1 MSTVQHRRRIDQVRD
16 QDFTSD
22 LDELS
27 LDELRKRRSLL
38 DDLDTELSF
47 YRRVL
52 HGRMDLLSFEIRRR
66 RGEETRSLIE
76 ALPEILAGDD
86 ISEPAR
92 EGLPRELPITAPEFV
107 GEGKR
112 TIDRVLGDD
121 FLAHLP
127 TLQDHELEEIQS
139 LLTEAES
146 EISHQRR
153 DVYEAYEVVTA
164 ELTRRYREGLADASE
179 LLKSS

>member
-1 MSTVQHRRRIDQVRD
+1 VQHRRRIDQVRD
-16 QDFTSD
+16 EEFTAD
-22 LDELS
+22 LRGLN
-27 LDELRKRRSLL
+27 LDELRSRRSLL

-52 HGRMDLLSFEIRRR
+52 HGRMDLLSFEMRRR
-66 RGEETRSLIE
+66 SGEETRSLIE
-76 ALPEILAGDD
+76 ALPEILAGD
-86 ISEPAR
+86 ELTAPAR
-92 EGLPRELPITAPEFV
+92 HGLPRELPISAPDFV

-112 TIDRVLGDD
+112 VIDRVLGDD

-127 TLQDHELEEIQS
+127 TIDDHELEEIQS
-139 LLTEAES
+139 LLTEAEA
-146 EISHQRR
+146 EISEQRR

-164 ELTRRYREGLADASE
+164 ELTRRYREGLADANE

>member
-1 MSTVQHRRRIDQVRD
+1 VQQRRRIDQVRD
-16 QDFTSD
+16 EEFTSE
-22 LDELS
+22 LDDLS
-27 LDELRKRRSLL
+27 LDDLRKRRSLL

-52 HGRMDLLSFEIRRR
+52 HGRMDLLSFEMRRR
-66 RGEETRSLIE
+66 SGEETRSLID
-76 ALPEILAGDD
+76 ALPEILAGGD
-86 ISEPAR
+86 ITGPVR

-121 FLAHLP
+121 FLTHLP
-127 TLQDHELEEIQS
+127 TLADHELEDIQT
-139 LLTEAES
+139 LLTEAEA
-146 EISHQRR
+146 EISEQRR
-153 DVYEAYEVVTA
+153 DVFEAYEVVTA